1 MISHFPVLYPG
12 ELLYSGCARFADRM
26 QYPTLGATNLELF
39 GNRLA
44 IPVVD
49 LPHQIDRLVANLPA
63 SHPYDADGLINQ
75 HTLLPLYAPFL
86 PVKNY
91 QRLREAMRG
100 GGYRTTYLIAGI
112 TAGRVRPPLHLR
124 SCPCCDAENINNYG
138 ETYWHR
144 VHQVAGVEVCPV
156 HNVFL
161 QDSSALRINSKNR
174 HEFHSAQQ
182 AVRSESIQRVDPAN
196 RSHGLL
202 AAIAKNA
209 AGIMERL
216 RLPAGSAALRE
227 RYFDRL
233 KSRGF
238 LTVGGS
244 VRVQELRD
252 ALVEFFPAPMLT
264 LLQSDLPD
272 KPGGGWLAPM
282 FSLRE
287 RINAPLRHLLLL
299 TFFGDTADS
308 IFDTSAGGHPTAE
321 RAGYPCLNALC
332 PDHGQPLIKSL
343 ETRRTKDRRR
353 TLTLY
358 RCPTCGHASTRKN
371 AGQTLKRV
379 IEWGQFWHEKL
390 KLLWADLS
398 LSVTQIKHALHS
410 DNLTIKR
417 HAAKAGLP
425 FPRLRPGRPSVMQF
439 TLDPKKS
446 GTKFTIEERRA
457 EYTALRKAHP
467 AATGRQVREL
477 YPGLITWL
485 YRHDRQWMVQ
495 NVPRLERTQPKTVV
509 NWQERD
515 ELLCG
520 QVATVAQRIKNAS
533 GKPRRVAFATINHEM
548 RVRLQVYFNPKTMPL
563 TRLVLQGIVETAE
576 QFCLRRIQY
585 VAQRFIADHTAPSRS
600 DFLRAAGINP
610 QRKNSESIM
619 AAIDA
624 ALASTQSVSLA
635 M

>member
-26 QYPTLGATNLELF
+26 HYPTLGATNLELF
-39 GNRLA
+39 GNRMA

-49 LPHQIDRLVANLPA
+49 LPHQIGRLVANLPA
-63 SHPYDADGLINQ
+63 SHIYDADALIDQ

-91 QRLREAMRG
+91 QRLRKAMRG
-100 GGYRTTYLIAGI
+100 GGCRTTYLIAGI
-112 TAGRVRPPLHLR
+112 TAGRVRLPLHLR
-124 SCPCCDAENINNYG
+124 SCPCCDAESINNYG

-174 HEFHSAQQ
+174 HEFLSAQK
-182 AVRSESIQRVDPAN
+182 AVRSEIIQHVDPAN
-196 RSHGLL
+196 RSQALL

-209 AGIMERL
+209 AGMMEKL
-216 RLPAGSAALRE
+216 RLPEGSAALRE
-227 RYFDRL
+227 RYFARL

-244 VRVQELRD
+244 VRVKELRD
-252 ALVEFFPAPMLT
+252 ALGEFFPAPMLT

-287 RINAPLRHLLLL
+287 HAYSPLRHLLLM
-299 TFFGDTADS
+299 TFFGDTAES
-308 IFDTSAGGHPTAE
+308 FFEQPAGGHRTAE
-321 RAGYPCLNALC
+321 QTGYPCLNAVC
-332 PDHGQPLIKSL
+332 PDHGQTLIRNL
-343 ETRRTKDRRR
+343 EHKRTKDRRR
-353 TLTLY
+353 ILALY
-358 RCPTCGHASTRKN
+358 RCPTCGQASTRN
-371 AGQTLKRV
+371 HDGQTLKRV
-379 IEWGQFWHEKL
+379 IEWGQLWQEKL

-398 LSVTQIKHALHS
+398 LSVTQIKHALHA

-417 HAAKAGLP
+417 LAAKAGLP

-439 TLDPKKS
+439 TLAPTKIMP
-446 GTKFTIEERRA
+446 KFTVDERRA
-457 EYTALRKAHP
+457 QYTGLRNAHP
-467 AATGRQVREL
+467 AATGRQVRDL
-477 YPGLITWL
+477 HPSLITWL

-495 NVPRLERTQPKTVV
+495 NVPRFKRVQPKTVV

-515 ELLCG
+515 ELMCG
-520 QVATVAQRIKNAS
+520 HVATVALQIKNAP
-533 GKPRRVAFATINHEM
+533 GKPRRVTFARINCEM
-548 RVRLQVYFNPKTMPL
+548 RARLPLNLNPSKMPL
-563 TRLVLQGIVETAE
+563 TRLVLQGVIETPE
-576 QFCLRRIQY
+576 QFCLRRIHY
-585 VAQRFIADHTAPSRS
+585 VAQRFVADHTTPSRS

-610 QRKNSESIM
+610 QRKSSESLL
-619 AAIDA
+619 AATDA
-624 ALASTQSVSLA
+624 ALASTQLPGLS

>member
-1 MISHFPVLYPG
+1 
-12 ELLYSGCARFADRM
+12 
-26 QYPTLGATNLELF
+26 
-39 GNRLA
+39 
-44 IPVVD
+44 
-49 LPHQIDRLVANLPA
+49 
-63 SHPYDADGLINQ
+63 
-75 HTLLPLYAPFL
+75 
-86 PVKNY
+86 
-91 QRLREAMRG
+91 MRG
-100 GGYRTTYLIAGI
+100 GGCRTTYLIAGI

-124 SCPCCDAENINNYG
+124 SCPCCDAESINNYG

-174 HEFHSAQQ
+174 HEFHSAQK
-182 AVRSESIQRVDPAN
+182 AVRSKIIQHVDPAN

-209 AGIMERL
+209 AGMMEKV
-216 RLPAGSAALRE
+216 RLPEGSAALRE
-227 RYFDRL
+227 RYFARL
-233 KSRGF
+233 RSRGF
-238 LTVGGS
+238 LTLGGA
-244 VRVQELRD
+244 VRVYELRRD
-252 ALVEFFPAPMLT
+252 LVEFFSSRLLT

-272 KPGGGWLAPM
+272 KSGGGWLAPM

-308 IFDTSAGGHPTAE
+308 FFEKPAGGHPTAE
-321 RAGYPCLNALC
+321 QTAYPCLNALC
-332 PDHGQPLIKSL
+332 PDHGQALIKNL
-343 ETRRTKDRRR
+343 ERKRSKDRRR
-353 TLTLY
+353 ILTIY

-485 YRHDRQWMVQ
+485 YRHDGQWMVQ
-495 NVPRLERTQPKTVV
+495 NVPRFKRVQPKTVV

-515 ELLCG
+515 ELMCG
-520 QVATVAQRIKNAS
+520 QVVTVALQIKNAP
-533 GKPRRVAFATINHEM
+533 GKPRRVSFARINCEM
-548 RVRLQVYFNPKTMPL
+548 RARLPLDIDLEKMPL

-619 AAIDA
+619 AATDA
-624 ALASTQSVSLA
+624 ALASTQSMSLA

>member
-49 LPHQIDRLVANLPA
+49 LPHQIGRLVANLPA
-63 SHPYDADGLINQ
+63 SHSYDADALIDQ
-75 HTLLPLYAPFL
+75 HTLLPLYAPVL
-86 PVKNY
+86 PVMNY
-91 QRLREAMRG
+91 QHLRKSMQSD
-100 GGYRTTYLIAGI
+100 GYRRTYLIAGI
-112 TAGRVRPPLHLR
+112 AAGRVRPPLHLR

-144 VHQVAGVEVCPV
+144 AHQVAGVEVCPV

-161 QDSSALRINSKNR
+161 QDSNVLRINSKNR

-182 AVRSESIQRVDPAN
+182 AVRPGMVQPVDPAN
-196 RSHGLL
+196 RSHRLL
-202 AAIAKNA
+202 ATIAKNA
-209 AGIMERL
+209 AGMMEKL
-216 RLPAGSAALRE
+216 RLPTGSTAVRE

-308 IFDTSAGGHPTAE
+308 FFDASAGGHPTAE

-332 PDHGQPLIKSL
+332 PDHGQALINNL

-358 RCPTCGHASTRKN
+358 RCPTCGQASTRKN
-371 AGQTLKRV
+371 EGRSVKRV
-379 IEWGQFWHEKL
+379 IEWGQLWQEEL

-398 LSVTQIKHALHS
+398 LSVTQIKRALHS

-439 TLDPKKS
+439 TLAPKQS
-446 GTKFTIEERRA
+446 GTKFTVEDRRA
-457 EYTALRKAHP
+457 EYLGLRQAHP
-467 AATGRQVREL
+467 GATGRNVRQL

-495 NVPRLERTQPKTVV
+495 NVPRLKRVQPKTVV

-515 ELLCG
+515 EQMCG
-520 QVATVAQRIKNAS
+520 QVVTIALRIKNAS
-533 GKPRRVAFATINHEM
+533 EKPRRVTFATINCEM
-548 RVRLQVYFNPKTMPL
+548 RARLPLNLNPSKMPL
-563 TRLVLQGIVETAE
+563 TRLVLQGVIETPE
-576 QFCLRRIQY
+576 QFCLRRIHY
-585 VAQRFIADHTAPSRS
+585 VAQRFVADHTTPSRS

-610 QRKNSESIM
+610 QRKSSESIL
-619 AAIDA
+619 AATDA
-624 ALASTQSVSLA
+624 ALASTQFPGLS